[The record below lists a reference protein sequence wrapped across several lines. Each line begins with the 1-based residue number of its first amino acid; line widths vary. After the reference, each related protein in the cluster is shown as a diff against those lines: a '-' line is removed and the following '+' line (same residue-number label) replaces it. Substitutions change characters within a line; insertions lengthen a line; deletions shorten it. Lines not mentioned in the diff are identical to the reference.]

1 MFQRG
6 VENRTRDSSF
16 PISRACR
23 KFPVDHHPCVTYIDK
38 DNFKQI
44 LRRFPKNIK
53 NFSLKVPTMA
63 NGEGYYFF
71 NSDRLPKRAP
81 KVHAFR
87 RHPGEIF
94 WDFNSLELPFL
105 GFWVI
110 QTWNWPEFN
119 LLFMK
124 NMTDFRKMVETGVDR
139 CLQLTLLSNCEVKN
153 QVGWGNSCSNEKVQN
168 WSLLKA
174 NIFTDKGIS

>member
-1 MFQRG
+1 MKSFARSSLASLAAMLNLPAYFFCSAQASTSRNWRILNPPVHKSQEKMKPVNCNTGLKEKCLILVKNQPVKRVFQRG

-105 GFWVI
+105 GF
-110 QTWNWPEFN
+110 
-119 LLFMK
+119 
-124 NMTDFRKMVETGVDR
+124 
-139 CLQLTLLSNCEVKN
+139 
-153 QVGWGNSCSNEKVQN
+153 
-168 WSLLKA
+168 
-174 NIFTDKGIS
+174 